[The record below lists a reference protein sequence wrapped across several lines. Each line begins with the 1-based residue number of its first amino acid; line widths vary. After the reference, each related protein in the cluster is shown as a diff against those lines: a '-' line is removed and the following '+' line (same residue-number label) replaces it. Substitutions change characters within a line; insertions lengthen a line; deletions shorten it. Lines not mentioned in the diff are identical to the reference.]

1 MIWPRGENTSPRGF
15 PEGGIGIKKKA
26 ITICVA
32 IVAFLLALGMT
43 LYPIIST
50 VYNEKHQSQIHTQY
64 QEQVAQVDDSA
75 IRKAKELAHAY
86 NETIRPGTQNS
97 DAFSSDALSWAA
109 EDYENQL
116 NIAGNGIMGY
126 VVIPS
131 INVHLPIY
139 HGTESEILERG
150 IGHLLGSSL
159 PVGGDTTHSILT
171 AHSGMASQKMFS
183 DLPQLK
189 IGDVFYLEVL
199 DETLAYQVDQINTV
213 LPYDVTYLSIEE
225 SRDLC
230 TLVTCTP
237 FGVNTHRLL
246 VRGTRIPYEEAEEI
260 VEEIT
265 PEVKPEST
273 WEQEYLKGLY
283 IGLAAVLVMSLA
295 VFGYRT
301 YRRYR
306 HANT

>member
-1 MIWPRGENTSPRGF
+1 
-15 PEGGIGIKKKA
+15 
-26 ITICVA
+26 
-32 IVAFLLALGMT
+32 MT

-50 VYNEKHQSQIHTQY
+50 IYNEKHQSQIHTQY
-64 QEQVAQVDDSA
+64 QEQVKQVDNSA
-75 IRKAKELAHAY
+75 IIKAKELAIAY
-86 NETIRPGTQNS
+86 NEAIQPGAQLS
-97 DAFSSDALSWAA
+97 DAFSNEALLWAS
-109 EDYENQL
+109 EDYKNQL
-116 NIAGNGIMGY
+116 NVTGNGIMGY
-126 VVIPS
+126 VNIPS
-131 INVHLPIY
+131 LDIHLPIY
-139 HGTESEILERG
+139 HGTDSKTLEKG

-213 LPYDVTYLSIEE
+213 LPYDVTYLGIEE
-225 SRDLC
+225 GRDIC

-246 VRGTRIPYEEAEEI
+246 VRGTRIPYEESEEI

-265 PEVKPEST
+265 PEVKHEST

-283 IGLAAVLVMSLA
+283 VGLAAVAVLGLA

-306 HANT
+306 HAHT